1 MVVPRRQKDMDMML
15 DAILSDVFVAIDSAT
30 RDRRS
35 AFHSPVVGTE
45 DGDLRVMIVRAI
57 DQPTATLRF
66 HTDCRAP
73 KCAVI
78 GNGAPVGVLFY
89 DRERKLQIRAK
100 GIGRIETD
108 SPTAD
113 AAWDES
119 TNFARRCYLGAGPG
133 EVTPGPSSG
142 LPPELEGVQPSD
154 EQVRPGRSN
163 FSVLLVALHHL
174 DWFHLAHTGHRRAQF
189 DMRGNGWAGRWVAP

>member
-1 MVVPRRQKDMDMML
+1 MDTML
-15 DAILSDVFVAIDSAT
+15 DAILSDIFEAFASAT

-35 AFHSPVVGTE
+35 AFHSPVVASA
-45 DGDLRVMIVRAI
+45 DGDLRVMIVRAF
-57 DQPTATLRF
+57 DRSTASLRF
-66 HTDCRAP
+66 HTDARAP
-73 KCAVI
+73 KCALI
-78 GNGAPVGVLFY
+78 GESAPVGVLFY
-89 DRERKLQIRAK
+89 DRESKLQIRAR
-100 GIGRIETD
+100 GIGRVERDT
-108 SPTAD
+108 PAAD
-113 AAWDES
+113 AAWETS

-163 FSVLLVALHHL
+163 FAILLVELHHL

-189 DMRGNGWAGRWVAP
+189 DLQGADWTGRWVAP